1 MNEDYT
7 GNIYECFVAT
17 LAMID
22 DVAGI
27 SECGNNSVTLNEWL
41 IQRLKLKWENSTW
54 KRVTTCTSEH
64 KGTIAEGRYTQI
76 SEGYYEH
83 E

>member
-1 MNEDYT
+1 
-7 GNIYECFVAT
+7 
-17 LAMID
+17 MID
-22 DVAGI
+22 TKIEA
-27 SECGNNSVTLNEWL
+27 EM
-41 IQRLKLKWENSTW
+41 LKFNLKS
-54 KRVTTCTSEH
+54 VTTCTSEH